1 MRRRYVAPAN
11 RARKRRSVVK
21 GWCMKKILVPIGF
34 FIVFVVMAGH
44 LHAQDVKGPKI
55 SAVEIKYDFG
65 EVVQGTQASHVFE
78 VRNVGDEPL
87 IIDRV
92 VPS

>member
-1 MRRRYVAPAN
+1 
-11 RARKRRSVVK
+11 
-21 GWCMKKILVPIGF
+21 MKKILVPIGF
-34 FIVFVVMAGH
+34 FIVFTVSTGH
-44 LHAQDVKGPKI
+44 LQAQEAKGPKI
-55 SAVEIKYDFG
+55 SVMEIKYDFG
-65 EVVQGTQASHVFE
+65 QVVQGTQASHIFE